1 MELSASRDRRERLE
15 RVFKL
20 ECNKI
25 VSFLFLIS
33 SFKVIFMGNVRL
45 SRKKEL
51 SIIFSSSLL
60 IENLISFQDVD
71 DYYIFLSK
79 IDTWF
84 SKRHHVM
91 EQPDN

>member
-60 IENLISFQDVD
+60 IENLILFQDV

-84 SKRHHVM
+84 SKRHYVM

>member
-25 VSFLFLIS
+25 SFLFNFFFP
-33 SFKVIFMGNVRL
+33 FKVIFMGNVRL

-51 SIIFSSSLL
+51 SIIFSSSPL

-84 SKRHHVM
+84 SKRHYVM